1 MNYDISITIDRIITY
16 RISNKIS
23 RCQLNGKKD
32 CMHVILFICME
43 MAKHLKRDVKRKNGS
58 LFVKLVLFSNVLF
71 KQTVTNKSPC
81 VAYHQKRLLL
91 QFAKIRKSISSKL
104 RPQDVIKKVHKKHPV
119 LRTYVKN

>member
-1 MNYDISITIDRIITY
+1 MNGNVSIAIDQIIMC

-23 RCQLNGKKD
+23 RCQLNGKKRLHA
-32 CMHVILFICME
+32 CNIV
-43 MAKHLKRDVKRKNGS
+43 HLHGNGKTFETGCQKKKRFPFRKMS
-58 LFVKLVLFSNVLF
+58 SFSNVLF
-71 KQTVTNKSPC
+71 KQKVTNKSPC

-91 QFAKIRKSISSKL
+91 QFANIRKSISSKL